1 MKRQLE
7 EVKGQSKKEQ
17 SAVEPLRREM
27 DKLTRENNELHLEL
41 IKVNLVDAGETRLQ
55 EGIETTNQDIETID
69 APVQRKGRPGDLA
82 FRSMPAHS
90 QTRYA
95 ASLEKESM
103 IGVPATFGEVA
114 KNENPADNK
123 RNLRD
128 SLTFAQMFGRY
139 HAEHCFPHK
148 KTAKE
153 DQTKFDKY
161 LSNRDHGINLAK
173 IKLCELTKADVRK
186 LFDGIGKD
194 HPITANRVLALV
206 SSIMSDAIRDGFYE
220 KINPCKGIKRFKENQ
235 RKRFIHPEEFP
246 VFVKALEAC
255 TSDVTRDYIWM
266 SLFTGARRS
275 NVLQMKWEDVHLLRR
290 VWRIPDTKN
299 GESQDVPLVEQAV
312 EILRRRFESKTGKY
326 VFPGTGKAGYLTE
339 PKKAWKT
346 IITKAGMSDL
356 RIHDLRRTFGAY
368 QAGTGANLAVIATS
382 LNHKS
387 LKTTQVYARLWPNAV
402 RSAANTA
409 INEMFSAIRGESAN
423 DEILEVQALE

>member
-1 MKRQLE
+1 MSDTQNRINFTKAALENLPLPTKGWKYYYDTKVRGLAVGVGASGIKTYVLYKKIKHRPERIKIGRVADLTVDEARRKAEQL
-7 EVKGQSKKEQ
+7 
-17 SAVEPLRREM
+17 
-27 DKLTRENNELHLEL
+27 N
-41 IKVNLVDAGETRLQ
+41 
-55 EGIETTNQDIETID
+55 
-69 APVQRKGRPGDLA
+69 
-82 FRSMPAHS
+82 
-90 QTRYA
+90 
-95 ASLEKESM
+95 
-103 IGVPATFGEVA
+103 GEVA